1 MSTAYPNPN
10 GAPMPHQ
17 PTGPNT
23 YAPVQPPVQQEKKK
37 GGCLKWGGIG
47 LGILVVLGAFGSC
60 MRGEDG
66 TTPTTSS
73 TMTKVVEETSPAAQD
88 PAAQDPAVEDP
99 AVEETAPQLEN
110 APSPAA
116 PAEADVPVEFKNAL
130 KKADTYANRQH
141 MSEAG
146 LYNQLTS
153 EYGEKFSPEAAQY
166 AIDNVQT
173 DYNQNALEKAKI
185 YQERMAMSPDA
196 IYDQLVSEYGEKFT
210 PEQAQ
215 FAVDNLP
222 Q

>member
-10 GAPMPHQ
+10 GAPTPHQ
-17 PTGPNT
+17 PTDPNA
-23 YAPVQPPVQQEKKK
+23 YAPVQPPAQQEKKK

-47 LGILVVLGAFGSC
+47 LGILAVLGAFASC
-60 MRGEDG
+60 MGGEDG
-66 TTPTTSS
+66 TAPTTSS

-88 PAAQDPAVEDP
+88 PAD
-99 AVEETAPQLEN
+99 EETAPQPEN

-130 KKADTYANRQH
+130 KKADSYANRQH

-173 DYNQNALEKAKI
+173 DYNRNALEKAKT

-215 FAVDNLP
+215 FAIDNLP